1 MKKHLS
7 PLLTTVLFA
16 THVNATGP
24 LSTAKNQFNQDS
36 VARRILIEDAV
47 GDGKIGIGTVEKAY
61 TIYTKKGD
69 DLERAMWL
77 ALMKDPA
84 LLEDYM
90 SRGMRKDVRIVYPN
104 DARKTLGNVV
114 YYLGGC
120 LCGFG
125 MAIFTGWIEV
135 HKTVINSNGK

>member
-16 THVNATGP
+16 THVNATEP
-24 LSTAKNQFNQDS
+24 LSTAKNQLNQDS

-47 GDGKIGIGTVEKAY
+47 GDGKIGIRTVEKAY
-61 TIYTKKGD
+61 TIYTKRGD

-90 SRGMRKDVRIVYPN
+90 SRGMRKDVRIVYPR
-104 DARKTLGNVV
+104 DARKTVCEGF

-120 LCGFG
+120 LFGFG
-125 MAIFTGWIEV
+125 IATFTGWIEV
-135 HKTVINSNGK
+135 HQTIINSNEK